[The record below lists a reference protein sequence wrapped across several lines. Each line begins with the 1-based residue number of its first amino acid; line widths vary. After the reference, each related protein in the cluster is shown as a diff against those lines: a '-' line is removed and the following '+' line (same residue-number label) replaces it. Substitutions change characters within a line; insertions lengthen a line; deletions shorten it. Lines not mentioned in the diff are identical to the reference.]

1 MQLEYR
7 LRIRDASTSL
17 NPEGTTDA
25 LTFTSIAGGTNPY
38 ISEVPS
44 GDGAEFNPLTGSVRE
59 GAYTVRVIDPIT
71 GTDGTGTIRLITNAL
86 EDAGYRQQLLS
97 RRCYV
102 EFRQNGGA
110 WQTLTAGYLTSIR
123 LVSALEYEF
132 AIGDSRRI
140 GLNRKIFTG
149 GLPSGA
155 GRGCLFGGPI
165 INGFLNIEDRGGWTF
180 RVVDVS
186 SRQIACTFVSGYA
199 DSHAATTTK
208 VKEAK
213 RQPKDSHIAPMDAQA
228 LKYVAD
234 TTLPGMTSKRAYP
247 GLRLK
252 LSVNGVANAGAH
264 VPVPAVRIIGGEQ
277 LVSDVPRIP
286 DHALVFQWD
295 TTAGGAAPA
304 VGDILRVHCF
314 VDAVSEDSP
323 VYVDAHPVDILTALW
338 DDSDPAVQY
347 PSPIPYDA
355 VSAAA
360 VKARIGADVRL
371 ALRITEP
378 QTLDDFI
385 QRAIFAPFGVSA
397 RWNASGQLELFHTRL
412 KDAGTPAL
420 TINTADLRSADP
432 VIFDVSEASVV
443 TGLTIGQEVYKPA
456 PEGATDAALPS
467 DGILVARQRVV
478 SQQADATAFGT
489 KEVTIEIP
497 GMVHLVDSTESD
509 MSALVAATALE
520 MFDRFGRGAPSAEV
534 DLLAT
539 AAAAA
544 AKIGDE
550 LYLQAPHY
558 PNRNYRVGESSVGA
572 RIMQLVQRTEA
583 PEGPRFK
590 LVDAGLAQQ
599 PVVPAAVITVAASGS
614 DPRTVAEFTIT
625 NAAAINA
632 TAVLIVAVEWATGAL
647 SPAGNGQDFARYA
660 AASCPTAAVP
670 LPPVTPGSKV
680 WVRARTEQAGRRP
693 SAWTAWSSVTLTAMT
708 APSALAVSS
717 IKKTAATLTWTNGSA
732 TDDVEVFVYEGAA
745 PPADWRLY
753 RVARLA
759 AGSTRTVVRSLAGP
773 GITYQVAVCHVTAS
787 GQRSTFATASV
798 TTNSTLDGC
807 PRPAGMFVMAN
818 RESAAGVTGI
828 ALALW
833 AADTTLDIAI
843 ERAPDSGGSPGA
855 FVEIARVPGTTSVF
869 VDELPSDGAIYWYQ
883 IRHSAGGLGDSSYT
897 AAQSGTPGG
906 IPAGLVR
913 PPAVDPIIEVSDT
926 QTGTTGTTTLT
937 VTDPQGRVT
946 LVEFRTQTDP
956 AAWSAWTPDAS
967 VPYSTTVTIPTGSG
981 QWARIGYRVTG
992 YDGLGTERV
1001 VAAGTELFD
1010 LNTSSDITVIDI
1022 SFTHDGAAIVKVT
1035 GDSDTASI
1043 RVAVSTSAYPAAAT
1057 VRAATAQNTRQYEAT
1072 FPGPYNIGTR
1082 LYVSAFGYT
1091 AAGGGGTE
1099 SDKMD
1104 FSAVREG
1111 QDVRVQEKLSESG
1124 TTGTVQLITTDP
1136 NGRISA
1142 WEYRTQTGRGAW
1154 SAWAAMTN
1162 TSPNNYEA
1170 SVTIGEKVPSKIGW
1184 RIIGTSLTGQIGV
1197 GLFEN
1202 VVTFAMGPVPME
1214 PVIEATVRED
1224 GKVDV
1229 AVIGDSDTASL
1240 QVGFST
1246 VSQAA
1251 ADAALGSTVNARQ
1264 TVFSYV
1270 GTLTL
1275 GQQGYVS
1282 VKAFSGTGASGSGSI
1297 VAQAQVYGYNG
1308 AKNAKLMNLS
1318 AGHARGYEDSN
1329 VVQSSGYCYASRL
1342 ASETFSMAVLDFELP
1357 EGCTI
1362 TAVETNLYDD
1372 GSMGT
1377 RAKTI
1382 LWRLDSAGAYTDL
1395 TPSPLTA
1402 GTSGWQQIGVSGL
1415 SESTTG
1421 NRYMLITYFYP
1432 ATSGTQDS
1440 QRMAGG
1446 KITYNSPNTGRTL

>member
-1 MQLEYR
+1 MTLEYQ
-7 LRIRDASTSL
+7 LRIRDASTL
-17 NPEGTTDA
+17 ANPDGTADA
-25 LTFTSIAGGTNPY
+25 LTLTSVAGGTNPY
-38 ISEVPS
+38 ITDAPE
-44 GDGAEFNPLTGSVRE
+44 GDGAEFDPITGTVRE

-123 LVSALEYEF
+123 LISAIEYEF

-149 GLPSGA
+149 GLPATG
-155 GRGCLFGGPI
+155 GRGTLFGGPI
-165 INGFLNIEDRGGWTF
+165 INGFLNVEDRGGWTF
-180 RVVDVS
+180 RVVNVS
-186 SRQIACTFVSGYA
+186 SRQIACAFVSGYA

-208 VKEAK
+208 VKDAK
-213 RQPKDSHIAPMDAQA
+213 RQPKDSRVAPMDTQA
-228 LKYVAD
+228 LKYGAA

-252 LSVNGVANAGAH
+252 VSVNGVANAGAH
-264 VPVPAVRIIGGEQ
+264 VPVPAALVVGGAL
-277 LVSDVPRIP
+277 LVSDIP
-286 DHALVFQWD
+286 LTLGEHFVFQWD
-295 TTAGGAAPA
+295 TTGGGAAPA

-323 VYVDAHPVDILTALW
+323 VYLDAHPVDILTALW
-338 DDSDPAVQY
+338 DDTDTPTANR
-347 PSPIPYDA
+347 SPIPYDA
-355 VSAAA
+355 ASAAS

-385 QRAIFAPFGVSA
+385 QRAIFAPFGISA

-412 KDAGTPAL
+412 KDTGTPAL

-432 VIFDVSEASVV
+432 VVFDVSEASVV
-443 TGLTIGQEVYKPA
+443 TGVTIAQEVYQRA
-456 PEGATDAALPS
+456 PESAPDAEQPS
-467 DGILVARQRVV
+467 DGILMARQRVA
-478 SQQADATAFGT
+478 SQSADTTVYGT
-489 KEVTIEIP
+489 KEVTIDIP
-497 GMVHLVDSTESD
+497 GMVHLAGSTESD

-520 MFDRFGRGAPSAEV
+520 LFDRFGRGAPSGELE
-534 DLLAT
+534 LLAS

-544 AKIGDE
+544 AKLGEEI
-550 LYLQAPHY
+550 YMQAPHY
-558 PNRNYRVGESSVGA
+558 PNRNYRIGESSVGA
-572 RIMQLVQRTEA
+572 RIMQLVRRTNT

-599 PVVPAAVITVAASGS
+599 PVVPAAVITVAASAS
-614 DPRTVAEFTIT
+614 DASTVAEFTIT

-632 TAVLIVAVEWATGAL
+632 TGVLIVAVEWATGAL

-660 AASCPTAAVP
+660 AGSCPTAAAK
-670 LPPVTPGSKV
+670 LTPVTPGSKV
-680 WVRARTEQAGRRP
+680 WVRARTEQDGRRP
-693 SAWTAWSSVTLTAMT
+693 SAWTAWTSVTLTALT
-708 APSALAVSS
+708 APSALAASS

-732 TDDVEVFVYEGAA
+732 TDEVEVFVYEGGA
-745 PPADWRLY
+745 PPADWLPY

-773 GITYQVAVCHVTAS
+773 TITYQVAVCHVTAS
-787 GQRSTFATASV
+787 GQRSTFATASL

-818 RESAAGVTGI
+818 RESAEGVTGI
-828 ALALW
+828 AIALW

-855 FVEIARVPGTTSVF
+855 YAEIARVPGSTSVY
-869 VDELPSDGAIYWYQ
+869 VDELPSDGAIYWYR

-913 PPAVDPIIEVSDT
+913 PPAVDPIIEISDT
-926 QTGTTGTTTLT
+926 QTGTTGTTTAT
-937 VTDPQGRVT
+937 ITDPQGRVT

-956 AAWSAWTPDAS
+956 AAWSAWAPDAS

-1001 VAAGTELFD
+1001 LAAGTELFD
-1010 LNTSSDITVIDI
+1010 LNTSADLVGCSGT
-1022 SFTHDGAAIVKVT
+1022 FTHDGAFVLSIAA
-1035 GDSDTASI
+1035 DSDTASM
-1043 RVAVSTSAYPAAAT
+1043 RYAVATGSYPSAAT
-1057 VRAATAQNTRQYEAT
+1057 VRAAGYVNARSLDVLAA
-1072 FPGPYNIGTR
+1072 GPYNVGTN
-1082 LYVSAFGYT
+1082 LFVGILLYT
-1091 AAGGGGTE
+1091 AINGGGTE
-1099 SDKMD
+1099 STL
-1104 FSAVREG
+1104 FQYRFTREG
-1111 QDVRVQEKLSESG
+1111 SDVRVQEKLSESG
-1124 TTGTVQLITTDP
+1124 TTGTVQLVTTDP
-1136 NGRISA
+1136 NGRISN
-1142 WEYRTQTGRGAW
+1142 WEYRTQVGRGAW
-1154 SAWAAMTN
+1154 SGWAAMTN
-1162 TSPNNYEA
+1162 TAPNTYEA
-1170 SVTIGEKVPSKIGW
+1170 SVTLQEKVPSKIGW
-1184 RIIGTSLTGQIGV
+1184 RILGTSLTGQIGV

-1251 ADAALGSTVNARQ
+1251 ADAALGSTANARQ
-1264 TVFSYV
+1264 TIFSNI

-1275 GQQGYVS
+1275 GQRGYVS
-1282 VKAFSGTGASGSGSI
+1282 VKAWSGAGASGSGSI
-1297 VAQAQVYGYNG
+1297 VAQANVIYSNTTGTKY
-1308 AKNAKLMNLS
+1308 LNLS
-1318 AGHARGYEDSN
+1318 AGGMTP
-1329 VVQSSGYCYASRL
+1329 YASNTTIGRTNSATYVTNAGPVSGQL
-1342 ASETFSMAVLDFELP
+1342 VCEFDLP

-1362 TAVETNLYDD
+1362 TNFQADLYDD
-1372 GSMGT
+1372 G
-1377 RAKTI
+1377 
-1382 LWRLDSAGAYTDL
+1382 
-1395 TPSPLTA
+1395 TA
-1402 GTSGWQQIGVSGL
+1402 GVRATARIDRADATGGISTLGTVTAGGSGWQSLSVGL
-1415 SESTTG
+1415 SESTTSR
-1421 NRYMLITYFYP
+1421 RYQVVITLTNT
-1432 ATSGTQDS
+1432 AILNTAEQA
-1440 QRMAGG
+1440 AGVVV
-1446 KITYNSPNTGRTL
+1446 TYTTPNLFRTK